1 MPRGR
6 KSATTRAASGGQSRL
21 SFNNRVTKTSA
32 QAQRDEEVASAQ
44 KLAQI
49 EDTLQQGQPEPEVV
63 DVKVKNEPELGPT
76 QRKVEDHEQS
86 ETEHIVEEEPEPS
99 KTSARRR
106 VKSVKGKDER
116 ELAAEKITDA
126 QLKKYWQKEEA
137 SRLAPRVHQ
146 ETLPLHEKILR
157 HFDLSSQYGP
167 CIGVPRLTRWR
178 RANTLGLQPPIEVLA
193 VLLREEEGGDATE
206 GPHYGRKGRSQ
217 GCGKMA
223 YIDELGGG
231 RVVLVE

>member
-6 KSATTRAASGGQSRL
+6 KSATTRASSGGQSRL

-32 QAQRDEEVASAQ
+32 QAQRDEEIASA
-44 KLAQI
+44 KKISQI
-49 EDTLQQGQPEPEVV
+49 EDTLRHEQPASEVTDVKIEPEPE
-63 DVKVKNEPELGPT
+63 PT
-76 QRKVEDHEQS
+76 QQKTENDAHSDSEQV
-86 ETEHIVEEEPEPS
+86 VEEKVEPS
-99 KTSARRR
+99 KTSAKRR
-106 VKSVKGKDER
+106 VKAVKGKDER

-126 QLKKYWQKEEA
+126 QLKKYWQKEEE

-146 ETLPLHEKILR
+146 QSIPLHEKILR

-167 CIGVPRLTRWR
+167 CIGIPRLTRWR

-193 VLLREEEGGDATE
+193 VLLREEEGGDARE
-206 GPHYGRKGRSQ
+206 GMQYGRKGRSQ
-217 GCGKMA
+217 GCGKLA